1 MNNATRYDRRQLIGV
16 VPIFLVITFLAAFV
30 ITRTLT
36 TEESYLTLTLTL
48 TLSLALLGSV
58 PPAVMMAWAIDDAR
72 HGFTCGH
79 GRDQLLLGVVP
90 WLTMVLLLVVALAL
104 DLVKVPQFTFS
115 LSLVLLASLP
125 ALICGALQIRWNKRL
140 PRRNPKSAIK

>member
-36 TEESYLTLTLTL
+36 TEESYLTL
-48 TLSLALLGSV
+48 SLALLGSV

-72 HGFTCGH
+72 HGFTYGH

-90 WLTMVLLLVVALAL
+90 WLTMVLLLVGALAL

>member
-1 MNNATRYDRRQLIGV
+1 MNNATRYDRHQLIGV

-36 TEESYLTLTLTL
+36 AEESYL

-58 PPAVMMAWAIDDAR
+58 PPAVMMAWAIDGAR
-72 HGFTCGH
+72 HGFTYGH

-90 WLTMVLLLVVALAL
+90 WLTMVLLLVVALVL

>member
-16 VPIFLVITFLAAFV
+16 VPIFLVVTFLAAFA

-36 TEESYLTLTLTL
+36 TEESYLTL
-48 TLSLALLGSV
+48 SLALLGSG

-72 HGFTCGH
+72 HGFTYGH

-90 WLTMVLLLVVALAL
+90 WLTIALLLLVALVL
-104 DLVKVPQFTFS
+104 DPVQVPQFTFC

-125 ALICGALQIRWNKRL
+125 ALICGAFQIRWNKRL
-140 PRRNPKSAIK
+140 PRRTTKSAVK